1 MTYLSRRIKNLK
13 FLLLLT
19 FNLYIYKYS
28 CISCSYNFFRRPFL
42 VMCKH
47 VHIRIYTLGLQ
58 RILIAYKKALLRSCH
73 ITILKQEP
81 IQSVEDVFQSIM
93 LHW

>member
-1 MTYLSRRIKNLK
+1 MTYLLRGINSLT

-19 FNLYIYKYS
+19 FNLSIQILMYFLFLQ
-28 CISCSYNFFRRPFL
+28 FFRRPFL